1 VCGENVYAKHSI
13 HYDNLPDYFL
23 LFSVWEGSRALSWS
37 ETRTYADLLGLAM
50 VPELYTGPFSEKTFY
65 NLAKEV
71 VDRGGE
77 GVVVRLEDSF
87 SYDDF
92 ADSVAKYVREN
103 HVTTSTHW
111 MQEVVVPN
119 GLK

>member
-1 VCGENVYAKHSI
+1 
-13 HYDNLPDYFL
+13 
-23 LFSVWEGSRALSWS
+23 
-37 ETRTYADLLGLAM
+37 M
-50 VPELYTGPFSEKTFY
+50 VPELYTGLFSEKTFY